1 MTQDTSWCSI
11 FAMSFPGIAPIL
23 LVYSIVQRVLCST
36 PRWSQPCRGSMLRLN
51 ATEIVPD
58 LLRMRQSDDRHMRER
73 LRTKASSII
82 EIATY
87 LRDRYVSCLFV
98 CLFMCLC
105 VFVCLFVCLFV
116 STLRQYLV
124 IKQLHT
130 YKQVVLV
137 YVNSKEINLN
147 YVTI

>member
-1 MTQDTSWCSI
+1 
-11 FAMSFPGIAPIL
+11 
-23 LVYSIVQRVLCST
+23 
-36 PRWSQPCRGSMLRLN
+36 MLRLN

-98 CLFMCLC
+98 V
-105 VFVCLFVCLFV
+105 VFVSLFL
-116 STLRQYLV
+116 QYGNYLV
-124 IKQLHT
+124 VKQFHT

-137 YVNSKEINLN
+137 
-147 YVTI
+147 